1 MDQVTASGFNRGM
14 NQSRSPQPGGSAI
27 GEAGMTS
34 IQANGP
40 GDRAAA
46 SHDEPRRLRSTA
58 LGLLMFLL
66 VQFALGMVVNLYVHV
81 PTGGAGYGP
90 AVAALVLHGLVG
102 LALVL
107 GSVSLA
113 VRAVAGRA
121 RQAAVP
127 AVTAAVAL
135 LVAAAGGLR
144 FLGTGVD
151 GASLVMALCA
161 AIAIGCYGL
170 ILYRLPGAGPQ
181 PGQ

>member
-1 MDQVTASGFNRGM
+1 
-14 NQSRSPQPGGSAI
+14 
-27 GEAGMTS
+27 
-34 IQANGP
+34 
-40 GDRAAA
+40 
-46 SHDEPRRLRSTA
+46 
-58 LGLLMFLL
+58 
-66 VQFALGMVVNLYVHV
+66 
-81 PTGGAGYGP
+81 
-90 AVAALVLHGLVG
+90 
-102 LALVL
+102 L

-113 VRAVAGRA
+113 VRAVASRA

-144 FLGTGVD
+144 FLGTGVE

-181 PGQ
+181 PGR

>member
-1 MDQVTASGFNRGM
+1 MEQVTSPGFNRGM
-14 NQSRSPQPGGSAI
+14 NQLRSPRRGGGTI

-34 IQANGP
+34 IQASGP
-40 GDRAAA
+40 GGRAAA
-46 SHDEPRRLRSTA
+46 SHGDPRRLRSTA

-66 VQFALGMVVNLYVHV
+66 VQFALGMVVNLYVRV
-81 PTGGAGYGP
+81 PAGRAGYGP

-113 VRAVAGRA
+113 VRAVASRA

-135 LVAAAGGLR
+135 RVAAAGGLR
-144 FLGTGVD
+144 FLGTGVE

-181 PGQ
+181 PGR